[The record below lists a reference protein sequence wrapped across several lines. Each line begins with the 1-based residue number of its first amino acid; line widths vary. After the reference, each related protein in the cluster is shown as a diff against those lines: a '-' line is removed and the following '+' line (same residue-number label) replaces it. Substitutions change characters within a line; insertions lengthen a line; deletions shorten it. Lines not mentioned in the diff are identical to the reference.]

1 VNASISVTYSTPVQV
16 WAISSSA
23 IAVAAGGSFTAVL
36 LANGTVRTFGNNL
49 YGQLGVNDQASRLTP
64 VQVWAISSSAVAV
77 ATGLYQTAILLANG
91 TVQTFGNNG
100 NAQLGVND
108 TTNRSTPVQVWA
120 ISSSAIAV
128 ACGYY
133 HTTVLLADGTVRTF
147 GGNPSGQLGVND
159 ILTHSTPVQVWG
171 ISSSAVSV
179 AGGRYHTAVLL
190 ANGTVRTFGDNSSG
204 QLGVNDLVN
213 RSTPVQILNISS
225 FLQANCLSLGLTT
238 PSYQLDMSTDLA
250 RKLTTTTWTTGSDE
264 RIKKNIQSAN
274 LQRCVDIVESLDLK
288 YFEWDS
294 KVKTIDQHS
303 LGWIAQEVQ
312 QYFPNSVRTS
322 NAYGLDD
329 FHDLN
334 SDQLIKVMYGA
345 LKKMI
350 QDSQ

>member
-1 VNASISVTYSTPVQV
+1 MATLAANVTVTGNLFLATQT
-16 WAISSSA
+16 
-23 IAVAAGGSFTAVL
+23 FTATTSNIAKGFSIGPIL
-36 LANGTVRTFGNNL
+36 GT
-49 YGQLGVNDQASRLTP
+49 
-64 VQVWAISSSAVAV
+64 
-77 ATGLYQTAILLANG
+77 
-91 TVQTFGNNG
+91 
-100 NAQLGVND
+100 
-108 TTNRSTPVQVWA
+108 TT
-120 ISSSAIAV
+120 
-128 ACGYY
+128 
-133 HTTVLLADGTVRTF
+133 
-147 GGNPSGQLGVND
+147 
-159 ILTHSTPVQVWG
+159 
-171 ISSSAVSV
+171 
-179 AGGRYHTAVLL
+179 
-190 ANGTVRTFGDNSSG
+190 
-204 QLGVNDLVN
+204 
-213 RSTPVQILNISS
+213 

-274 LQRCVDIVESLDLK
+274 LERCVDIVQSLDLK

-294 KVKTIDQHS
+294 KVNTSDKRS

>member
-1 VNASISVTYSTPVQV
+1 MATLAANVTVSGNLFLATQT
-16 WAISSSA
+16 
-23 IAVAAGGSFTAVL
+23 FTATTSNIAKGFSIGPIL
-36 LANGTVRTFGNNL
+36 GTSG
-49 YGQLGVNDQASRLTP
+49 TP
-64 VQVWAISSSAVAV
+64 NY
-77 ATGLYQTAILLANG
+77 LK
-91 TVQTFGNNG
+91 
-100 NAQLGVND
+100 
-108 TTNRSTPVQVWA
+108 
-120 ISSSAIAV
+120 
-128 ACGYY
+128 
-133 HTTVLLADGTVRTF
+133 
-147 GGNPSGQLGVND
+147 
-159 ILTHSTPVQVWG
+159 
-171 ISSSAVSV
+171 
-179 AGGRYHTAVLL
+179 
-190 ANGTVRTFGDNSSG
+190 
-204 QLGVNDLVN
+204 
-213 RSTPVQILNISS
+213 
-225 FLQANCLSLGLTT
+225 ANCISLVLTT

-274 LQRCVDIVESLDLK
+274 LERCVDIVQSLDLK

-294 KVKTIDQHS
+294 KVNTSDKRS